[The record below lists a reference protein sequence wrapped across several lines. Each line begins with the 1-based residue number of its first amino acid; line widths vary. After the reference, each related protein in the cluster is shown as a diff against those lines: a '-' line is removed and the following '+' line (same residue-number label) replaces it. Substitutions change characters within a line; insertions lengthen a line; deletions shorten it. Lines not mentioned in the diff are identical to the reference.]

1 MVVTSPG
8 STNHVEGDGGL
19 GRRTVAA
26 RDDSWFA
33 LVVSGLVV
41 LGAMPFYRYLGP
53 KSTASWCTSFG
64 SGFTCHTHVLS
75 NGFFGIGLG
84 SSAPGMFG
92 NSSPSATTY
101 WVVSIFLGVCLV
113 VGVRR
118 VRLGKMGTVG
128 RIWPIVTIGATTL
141 VLVIASRDWFSV
153 VPSEM
158 TIRGMQSLVL
168 IALGLIVLAVLD
180 HAWGLG
186 LYCGLGFYPT
196 HLCCHVCT
204 TSATCSHG
212 LGPRFALAGRR
223 FVSAK
228 PDLAGGLST
237 DPLEEQGFGFF
248 NIGGFVPIESRVN
261 ELPD

>member
-141 VLVIASRDWFSV
+141 VLGIASRDWFSV

-186 LYCGLGFYPT
+186 LYVVGFLGLALLSCLYNVSNLFSRLGLG
-196 HLCCHVCT
+196 
-204 TSATCSHG
+204 SHW
-212 LGPRFALAGRR
+212 P
-223 FVSAK
+223 VD
-228 PDLAGGLST
+228 DLSLPNLILPGVYL
-237 DPLEEQGFGFF
+237 L
-248 NIGGFVPIESRVN
+248 IGGAGIWVLQHRGIRTNRIKGERVP
-261 ELPD
+261 D